1 MNNSSVAGVSGKA
14 RREAPVT
21 LAGLFPLFIVYL
33 VWGSTY
39 LAIRIAVR
47 EGSGLPP
54 FTMGAMRTLLAG
66 GLLLAGAVL
75 TRSRIRLTREEAALL
90 AVSGI
95 FLWTGGNGLVAWA
108 EQRTDSSLTALLI
121 GSVPIWVAV
130 IESFL
135 DRRPPSKFL
144 AFSLLTGFAGIF
156 ALSFPHLRA
165 GVKAD
170 LFGVLAVLLAAVSW
184 GTGSLILNRRPV
196 GVPLLVSAAYQ
207 HLFGGAGFLAAAVLL
222 HEPLPHPLPEA
233 WWAWGYLVV
242 FGSTVGFTAFNQAL
256 RLLPMSIATTYSYV
270 NPIIAVFLGWLV
282 LREPVTAWTALGT
295 ALVLFGVTGV
305 FRAQPARK
313 AASR

>member
-1 MNNSSVAGVSGKA
+1 MNRSSAAGISGIP
-14 RREAPVT
+14 RREAQVT

-54 FTMGAMRTLLAG
+54 FTMGAMRTFLAG
-66 GLLLAGAVL
+66 GLLLAGAIL
-75 TRSRIRLTREEAALL
+75 TRSRIRLTREEAVLL
-90 AVSGI
+90 AASGL

-108 EQRTDSSLTALLI
+108 EQRTDSGLTALLV
-121 GSVPIWVAV
+121 GSVPMWVAV

-135 DRRPPSKFL
+135 DRRPPSKL
-144 AFSLLTGFAGIF
+144 LVISLLTGFAGIF

-207 HLFGGAGFLAAAVLL
+207 HLFGGAGFLAAAILL
-222 HEPLPHPLPEA
+222 HEPLPRPLPEA

-242 FGSTVGFTAFNQAL
+242 FGSLVGFTAYTQAL
-256 RLLPMSIATTYSYV
+256 HLLPMSITMTYSYV
-270 NPIIAVFLGWLV
+270 NPVIAVFLGWLI
-282 LREPVTAWTALGT
+282 LREPVTVWTALGT
-295 ALVLFGVTGV
+295 ALVLLGVAGV
-305 FRAQPARK
+305 FRTRPAVK
-313 AASR
+313 H

>member
-1 MNNSSVAGVSGKA
+1 MP
-14 RREAPVT
+14 RREAQVT

-54 FTMGAMRTLLAG
+54 FTMGAMRTFLAG

-75 TRSRIRLTREEAALL
+75 TRSRIRLTREEAVLL
-90 AVSGI
+90 AASGL

-108 EQRTDSSLTALLI
+108 EQRTDSGLAALLV
-121 GSVPIWVAV
+121 GSTPMWVAV

-135 DRRPPSKFL
+135 DRRPPSKL
-144 AFSLLTGFAGIF
+144 LVISLLTGFAGVF

-170 LFGVLAVLLAAVSW
+170 LIGVLAVLLAAVSW

-196 GVPLLVSAAYQ
+196 GIPLLVSSAFQ
-207 HLFGGAGFLAAAVLL
+207 HLFGGAGFLAAAILL
-222 HEPLPHPLPEA
+222 REPLPRPLPEA

-242 FGSTVGFTAFNQAL
+242 FGSLVGFTAYTQAL
-256 RLLPMSIATTYSYV
+256 RLLPMRITMTYSYV
-270 NPIIAVFLGWLV
+270 NPVIAVFLGWLI
-282 LREPVTAWTALGT
+282 LREPVTVWTALGT
-295 ALVLFGVTGV
+295 ALVLLGVAGV
-305 FRAQPARK
+305 FRTRPAVKNQPR
-313 AASR
+313 

>member
-66 GLLLAGAVL
+66 GLLLAGAVS

-108 EQRTDSSLTALLI
+108 EQRTDSGLTALLI

-170 LFGVLAVLLAAVSW
+170 LFGVLAVLLAAV
-184 GTGSLILNRRPV
+184 
-196 GVPLLVSAAYQ
+196 
-207 HLFGGAGFLAAAVLL
+207 
-222 HEPLPHPLPEA
+222 
-233 WWAWGYLVV
+233 
-242 FGSTVGFTAFNQAL
+242 
-256 RLLPMSIATTYSYV
+256 
-270 NPIIAVFLGWLV
+270 
-282 LREPVTAWTALGT
+282 
-295 ALVLFGVTGV
+295 
-305 FRAQPARK
+305 
-313 AASR
+313 